1 MTSTLPTVTASSAT
15 PAGLTSGRPR
25 LLRAELLKARTTN
38 IWWIFGLLALAAVA
52 ASLVVN
58 CWLASVD
65 IGIARDPE
73 NPPIPLSP
81 DAFGPSTDLAG
92 VVARNAANI
101 YTSGQYLGL
110 LLVMLFGAL
119 LVTNE
124 YYHQTAT
131 ATFLATPQRT
141 RVVVAK
147 LAATAVI
154 AVVAWAVTTVVS
166 VGVGSA
172 FLAGIMS
179 ESPSLG
185 LWVVQR
191 SILMNL
197 LAYVVWGML
206 GIGLGALLRNQLA
219 ATITGATVYLIG
231 DPIIQSAFL
240 ILHLLIDHPLVIQA
254 MVLAPSVA
262 SQVMIATEPRTLL
275 PDPDNPI
282 LSPQWWVGLLILL
295 AYGVVAGVVG
305 TLLIRRRD
313 VA

>member
-65 IGIARDPE
+65 IENVQNPDPNAE
-73 NPPIPLSP
+73 IPSELL
-81 DAFGPSTDLAG
+81 GPSTDLAG

-101 YTSGQYLGL
+101 YTSGQFFGL
-110 LLVMLFGAL
+110 MLIMLFGAL
-119 LVTNE
+119 LITNE
-124 YYHQTAT
+124 YFHQTAT
-131 ATFLATPQRT
+131 TTFLATPQRT
-141 RVVVAK
+141 RVILAK
-147 LAATAVI
+147 LGAA
-154 AVVAWAVTTVVS
+154 AVVAVVGWAVITVVS
-166 VGVGSA
+166 VAVGSV
-172 FLAGIMS
+172 FLSRFLSVSTA
-179 ESPSLG
+179 LDV
-185 LWVVQR
+185 WAVQR

-197 LAYVVWGML
+197 LAYVVWAVL

-219 ATITGATVYLIG
+219 ATLTGAGLY
-231 DPIIQSAFL
+231 FL
-240 ILHLLIDHPLVIQA
+240 GSQAVQLVFVVIYIVIEHPLVIKS

-262 SQVMIATEPRTLL
+262 SQVMISAEPTTFWLTQ
-275 PDPDNPI
+275 DGPI
-282 LSPQWWVGLLILL
+282 MGPQWWVGLIVLL

-313 VA
+313 IA